1 MCLCICVLST
11 NCKNDWYLID
21 NVVQH
26 RTWHEETYSIW
37 AWLILNITQI
47 KVIEK
52 GLKQAVLIWMWMCPM
67 GCSSAQSARWL
78 RPSAQKLFSL
88 INNHWC
94 IHVFPQQSYRL
105 LALSLPHVRLMVLR
119 VRPKRVRERTM
130 TLMFTY
136 DKERDLI
143 TISAQFDSVQLIRSP
158 CSLHVHEHEQALLTA
173 L

>member
-26 RTWHEETYSIW
+26 RTWHEETYR
-37 AWLILNITQI
+37 LILNITQI

-52 GLKQAVLIWMWMCPM
+52 GLKQAVLIWM
-67 GCSSAQSARWL
+67 L